1 VLLLDL
7 LLGVAIGILY
17 VEVLFRAL
25 NLGTFWAL
33 ITYPIRVSVFA
44 FLMAVFL
51 LKGGVIKAI
60 SLITGFF
67 IGLLIHTIIRGFFK
81 VGFPKL
87 S

>member
-1 VLLLDL
+1 MLVFDL
-7 LLGVAIGILY
+7 LLGVAVGVVY
-17 VEVLFRAL
+17 VEVLFRVFKR
-25 NLGTFWAL
+25 GTSWTL
-33 ITYPIRVSVFA
+33 LTYPIRVSVFA
-44 FLMAVFL
+44 FLMTVFL

-60 SLITGFF
+60 ALITGFF